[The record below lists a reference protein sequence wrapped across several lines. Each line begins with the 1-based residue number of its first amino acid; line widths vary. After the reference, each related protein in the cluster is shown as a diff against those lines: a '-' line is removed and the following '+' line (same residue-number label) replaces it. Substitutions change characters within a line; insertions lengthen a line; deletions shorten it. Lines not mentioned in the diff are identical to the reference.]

1 MCVLAAGFIA
11 STAFSSDD
19 APWWL
24 KAAGIPDDVLES
36 IGELINKTLANQSH
50 TADTLVVKEDCWYAC
65 GERSGACPDFCG
77 ALIEVVSYSGARRE
91 LSTSPCPSAAG
102 NESACCRDGTGD
114 NAPCPPSI
122 EPSLAFHTCVAVSPE
137 IVAIRGLPAA
147 AMSSFEGISPCF

>member
-1 MCVLAAGFIA
+1 MCVRRVSYIEERERATVHRIHLHTHTSCAGVRVPGCFIA

-102 NESACCRDGTGD
+102 NESACCQ
-114 NAPCPPSI
+114 A
-122 EPSLAFHTCVAVSPE
+122 
-137 IVAIRGLPAA
+137 
-147 AMSSFEGISPCF
+147 